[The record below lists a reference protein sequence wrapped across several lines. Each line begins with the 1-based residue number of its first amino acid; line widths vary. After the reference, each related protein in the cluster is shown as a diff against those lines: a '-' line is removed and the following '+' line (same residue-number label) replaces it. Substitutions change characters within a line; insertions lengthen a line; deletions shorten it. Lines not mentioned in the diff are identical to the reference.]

1 MKHEKSCGALVFR
14 CDRQVSGGNRLM
26 LLVIRPYG
34 GGGLAF
40 PKGHVEAGETEKETA
55 VREVFEE
62 TAVAIEIEKDFRE
75 TVSYSPAR
83 GVKKEVVYFIAETDV
98 KTAVPR
104 HGEIADAFFTD
115 VETAFRGL
123 EHDNDKSVLEKALAY
138 LEVTDEKGSHI

>member
-14 CDRQVSGGNRLM
+14 FDRQPGGENRLM

-55 VREVFEE
+55 EREVLEE
-62 TAVAIEIEKDFRE
+62 TAVAIKIEKDFRE

-83 GVKKEVVYFIAETDV
+83 GVKKEVVYFIAETSEE
-98 KTAVPR
+98 KAVPR

-115 VETAFRGL
+115 VKTAFREL
-123 EHDNDKSVLEKALAY
+123 EHDNDKNVLEKALAY
-138 LEVTDEKGSHI
+138 LEVSHEKGSHI